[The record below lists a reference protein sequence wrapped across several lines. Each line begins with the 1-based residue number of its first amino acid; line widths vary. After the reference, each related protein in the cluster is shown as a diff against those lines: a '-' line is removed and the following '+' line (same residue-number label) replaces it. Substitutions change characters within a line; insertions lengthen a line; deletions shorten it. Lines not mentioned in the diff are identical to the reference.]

1 VYAAPFEV
9 NETNVVCARAFGSN
23 GVKDI
28 WRSLLPFLFLS
39 VLVYNFS
46 MFHASL
52 SLETVLLLDP
62 LDETVLIRL
71 VSPVD
76 CISVAVVDS
85 INLTVTE
92 IMHSSLGGSDFDFLE
107 LKNLGNSTLYA
118 GDLEIFVD
126 GSFLSPSS
134 FPSSIFNTDFLSF
147 SIRSTVI

>member
-1 VYAAPFEV
+1 
-9 NETNVVCARAFGSN
+9 
-23 GVKDI
+23 
-28 WRSLLPFLFLS
+28 
-39 VLVYNFS
+39 